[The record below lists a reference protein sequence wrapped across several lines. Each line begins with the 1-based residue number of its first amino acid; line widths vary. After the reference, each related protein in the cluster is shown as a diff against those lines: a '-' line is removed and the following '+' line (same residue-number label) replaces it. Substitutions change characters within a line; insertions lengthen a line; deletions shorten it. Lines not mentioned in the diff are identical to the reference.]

1 MGCTNSTKKTDT
13 EVEERKTTGNGF
25 KSLFYATT
33 EFDISTPESDDE
45 DEILS
50 IKSII
55 NNNNNQENL
64 TKKIIEF
71 SSGLTTANVN
81 SSTTSSTL
89 LDNRLNQTPV

>member
-1 MGCTNSTKKTDT
+1 MGCTNSTKEADK

-25 KSLFYATT
+25 KNLFYATT
-33 EFDISTPESDDE
+33 EFDVSASESDDE

-50 IKSII
+50 IKTITT
-55 NNNNNQENL
+55 NNNQENL